1 LLALVKKN
9 EDLFNC
15 GIFHVFFAFRLIT
28 VLALEIAVIRYD

>member
-9 EDLFNC
+9 ETFVNR
-15 GIFHVFFAFRLIT
+15 GIFHIFFAFRLIT